1 MDLDCIYE
9 ENGFQEHNPMLVSRS
24 ISEIFIS
31 NVNLFYF
38 FKFNLGMQRA
48 SSDNSGD
55 KKRKKRKK
63 NPSLQAFGCILSK
76 TQVLPPC
83 LERKMRKKL
92 KKRN

>member
-9 ENGFQEHNPMLVSRS
+9 EYGFQEHNPMLVSRS

-48 SSDNSGD
+48 SSDNSCD
-55 KKRKKRKK
+55 KKKKK
-63 NPSLQAFGCILSK
+63 
-76 TQVLPPC
+76 QVFRHLGVDFLRPKFYHHAWR
-83 LERKMRKKL
+83 EK
-92 KKRN
+92 